1 MVKPLVGG
9 RDVLVDVGDALAAVG
24 SVALAQTQSRVGH
37 LGSLVVNVLRLVEM
51 LRLRIL
57 VSLILLPE
65 APVTDGAVQRHGHP
79 PRLQNAT
86 PKQSLFEI
94 LVRNS
99 VILLVLH
106 QKYSYQPV
114 TQQQHIHS
122 QNYSNSRLSFVF
134 FCTFVAFRTNG
145 NMIGQNISL
154 LCFR

>member
-9 RDVLVDVGDALAAVG
+9 RNVLVDVGDALAAVG

-65 APVTDGAVQRHGHP
+65 APVTGGAVQRHGHP

-99 VILLVLH
+99 VILFLLH

-114 TQQQHIHS
+114 TQ
-122 QNYSNSRLSFVF
+122 
-134 FCTFVAFRTNG
+134 
-145 NMIGQNISL
+145 
-154 LCFR
+154 